1 MTERSPQKLQQLQLM
16 LDRGRRE
23 NGAPPGIL
31 LERVQKWI
39 LHFNLEHV
47 HGPEE
52 VAYEADELVV
62 VCLVRDGRP
71 YVKSF
76 IEHYLSLGA
85 KHLFFL
91 DNGSTDGTVEA
102 LKSYD
107 KVTVL
112 RTTLPYR
119 QYEFSLKQYLIAR
132 FATDRWCLCADI
144 DELFDYPYSDAVSLS
159 SFLSY
164 LNSNSYTAVA
174 VQMLD
179 MFPEEPLSGSRE
191 GNLPDEPL
199 KERHRFY
206 DVSNIR
212 RENIK
217 ELRRRFP
224 SNVLESDEIEAFRGG
239 VRETVF
245 GINSDLTKFPLV
257 FLDGRIK
264 PMDDSSHWVDN
275 ARIAD
280 VTCVLFHYKFL
291 DVYFHEQA
299 VQAVREEQY
308 HNASH
313 VYRKYLRILEGN
325 PTLRLK
331 GETARE
337 IEGVND
343 LVENGFLVVSED
355 YMELV
360 YDEEHKKGAGRAAG
374 EDEPE
379 GRPVDEA
386 AFRRARARA
395 EVQRLRAKRLER
407 RLEDLREQNRREVA
421 KLSSTLAR
429 VRKRNR
435 NLTDQLR
442 SMRSSRSRRLFNK
455 FGGIRARVLG
465 RTSAKQDTP

>member
-16 LDRGRRE
+16 LDRRRLG
-23 NGAPPGIL
+23 NGAPQGLPT
-31 LERVQKWI
+31 EWAQKWI
-39 LHFNLEHV
+39 LHFNLEHLY
-47 HGPEE
+47 GPEE
-52 VAYEADELVV
+52 VAYAADELVV

-76 IEHYLSLGA
+76 VEHYLSLGA
-85 KHLFFL
+85 KRLFFL

-112 RTTLPYR
+112 QTTLPYR

-132 FATDRWCLCADI
+132 FATGRWCLCADI
-144 DELFDYPYSDAVSLS
+144 DELFDYPYSDVVSLS

-174 VQMLD
+174 AQMLD

-191 GNLPDEPL
+191 GKLQDEPL

-206 DVSNIR
+206 DVSNIGR
-212 RENIK
+212 KSFK

-245 GINSDLTKFPLV
+245 GVNSDLTKFPLV

-325 PTLRLK
+325 PTLQVK
-331 GETARE
+331 QESARE
-337 IEGVND
+337 IESVND

-360 YDEEHKKGAGRAAG
+360 YDEEHKKGAGHAASLG
-374 EDEPE
+374 EPGAGGPE
-379 GRPVDEA
+379 DEA

-429 VRKRNR
+429 VRKKNR
-435 NLTDQLR
+435 ALTDQLR
-442 SMRSSRSRRLFNK
+442 SMRSSRIWRLINK
-455 FGGIRARVLG
+455 LGEIRARVLN
-465 RTSAKQDTP
+465 RKR